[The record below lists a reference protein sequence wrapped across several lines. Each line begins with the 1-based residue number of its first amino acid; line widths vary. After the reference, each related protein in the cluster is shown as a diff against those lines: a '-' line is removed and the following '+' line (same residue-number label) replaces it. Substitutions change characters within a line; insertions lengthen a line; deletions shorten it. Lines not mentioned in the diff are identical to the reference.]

1 MCISSHHGAATTR
14 RVFLTGVGGLIGS
27 FGVAPT
33 VILRPAAATPASMAA
48 VIHQLVGE
56 AAVRQGKVKLD
67 IPPLVE
73 NGNAVSLAVSVD
85 SPMTESD
92 HVKSVHIFNE
102 KNPQPNVTIFHL
114 GPRAGRARVSTRI
127 RLASSQTVVAIARL
141 SDDSFWSD
149 SVDVMV
155 TLAACLED
163 LR

>member
-1 MCISSHHGAATTR
+1 M
-14 RVFLTGVGGLIGS
+14 
-27 FGVAPT
+27 
-33 VILRPAAATPASMAA
+33 AAAIHE
-48 VIHQLVGE
+48 VIGE

-73 NGNAVSLAVSVD
+73 NGNAVSLTVSVD

-92 HVKSVHIFNE
+92 YVKSVHIFNE

-127 RLASSQTVVAIARL
+127 RLANSQTWSRSHALVTN
-141 SDDSFWSD
+141 SFWSN